1 MSLILDAGA
10 LIAYE
15 RGSRIVQAFLVSAAA
30 SDVVVKTSTGVVAQV
45 WRQGAR
51 QVALGK
57 LLRGIEEIELT
68 PHRARAVGRLLGL
81 ARSVDVIDASLVE
94 LAAHG
99 DEILTSDPDDILR
112 IARSSGKTLIITPVS

>member
-15 RGSRIVQAFLVSAAA
+15 RGSRTVQAFLVGAAESEIA
-30 SDVVVKTSTGVVAQV
+30 VKTSTGVVAQV
-45 WRQGAR
+45 WRQSAR
-51 QVALGK
+51 QVALAK
-57 LLRGIEEIELT
+57 LLRGVEEIELT
-68 PHRARAVGRLLGL
+68 PHRAREVGRLLGL

-99 DEILTSDPDDILR
+99 DEILTSDPDDLLR
-112 IARSSGKTLIITPVS
+112 IARCSGKTLIVTPVS